1 MLHVITKCLYRL
13 SFFIMGL
20 FYSILFTIFFYPLS
34 VKYLEF
40 SIMDYFLFSMFLLAL
55 GGAFFDRAFTYFYL
69 DIGNDYEAINK
80 VHYVAMFVGK
90 VIAYIVAGMAIY
102 FFKKDFYL
110 SLYIPVFLLTGG
122 WIWFSILKGYI
133 KVKREKEGNL
143 EVKFKTK
150 VGY

>member
-1 MLHVITKCLYRL
+1 
-13 SFFIMGL
+13 
-20 FYSILFTIFFYPLS
+20 
-34 VKYLEF
+34 
-40 SIMDYFLFSMFLLAL
+40 MDYFLFSMFLLAL